1 MLLVTPANSGDTG
14 VFIQF
19 TAKPSGSPISGLMV
33 VDALREAGFEV
44 HTVFADMG
52 ELAEDYRRRCATVR
66 ELEHGRWLAG
76 GPWHRRFR
84 RLLREFRAA
93 NRFERLFEQIGPKL
107 VYVNNLTGL
116 APALAARRRRIA
128 CVWHIRELFD
138 DVGGEMHPPWP
149 GGRHRVRRYLRSCA
163 SHIVAISRAVEQNVL
178 DGWCRDKTTI
188 IPNAVDNVFFAE
200 IRTSAEARRALGLPL
215 GQPLVGVPG
224 TLRPVKGHEFFL
236 EAAAQVAK
244 AMPEVLF
251 AITGDGEPPYREK
264 LSQRVNQ
271 LGLTNRIRFLGTVAD
286 MPAFYR
292 ACDVICIPSRS
303 ESFGRTAVE
312 AMAVGTPVVA
322 TAVGGLAETIQDGQ
336 TGLLVPHGDV
346 KLLVSAL
353 ARVLKDKGLGTL
365 LASVAR
371 RYVQQHCQQDAHREK
386 IRGIVTQ
393 VVMVEEARE

>member
-1 MLLVTPANSGDTG
+1 MQIVPVNHKRSTA
-14 VFIQF
+14 VFVQF

-33 VDALREAGFEV
+33 VDALREAGYEV
-44 HTVFADMG
+44 HTVFAGMG
-52 ELAEDYRRRCATVR
+52 ELAEEYRRRCATVR

-84 RLLREFRAA
+84 RLLREFQAVK
-93 NRFERLFEQIGPKL
+93 RFEQLFEQIRPEL

-163 SHIVAISRAVEQNVL
+163 SHVVAISRAVEQNVL
-178 DGWCRDKTTI
+178 DGCCRDKTII
-188 IPNAVDNVFFAE
+188 IPNAVDDSFFAE
-200 IRTSAEARRALGLPL
+200 SRTTAEARRSLGLPL
-215 GQPLVGVPG
+215 EQPLVGVPG

-236 EAAAQVAK
+236 EAAAQVGK

-251 AITGDGEPPYREK
+251 AMTGDGEPAYRER
-264 LSQRVNQ
+264 LSQRVGQ
-271 LGLTNRIRFLGTVAD
+271 LGLGDRVRFLGTVAD

-312 AMAVGTPVVA
+312 AMALGTPVVA
-322 TAVGGLAETIQDGQ
+322 TAVGGLAETIEDGV
-336 TGLLVPHGDV
+336 TGLLVAYGEV

-353 ARVLKDKGLGTL
+353 AQVLEDKGFGTP
-365 LASVAR
+365 LASAAR
-371 RYVQQHCQQDAHREK
+371 RYVEQHCQQDAHREK
-386 IRGIVTQ
+386 IRDIVRRMA
-393 VVMVEEARE
+393 MVGKVRE

>member
-1 MLLVTPANSGDTG
+1 VNHKQPRA

-33 VDALREAGFEV
+33 VDALREAGYEV
-44 HTVFADMG
+44 HTVFAGMG

-163 SHIVAISRAVEQNVL
+163 SHIVAISRAVEQNVV
-178 DGWCRDKTTI
+178 DGCCRDKTTI
-188 IPNAVDNVFFAE
+188 IPNAVDDAFFAE
-200 IRTSAEARRALGLPL
+200 SRTPAEARQLFSLPPE
-215 GQPLVGVPG
+215 QPLVGVPG

-322 TAVGGLAETIQDGQ
+322 TAVGGLAETIQNGH
-336 TGLLVPHGDV
+336 TGLLVTYGEP
-346 KLLVSAL
+346 
-353 ARVLKDKGLGTL
+353 TL
-365 LASVAR
+365 LAERLLHVLQDCEAR
-371 RYVQQHCQQDAHREK
+371 RQLAHAALAVASKYSVLHYKQHLFESLERIIPKLVHES
-386 IRGIVTQ
+386 
-393 VVMVEEARE
+393 

>member
-1 MLLVTPANSGDTG
+1 
-14 VFIQF
+14 
-19 TAKPSGSPISGLMV
+19 MV

-303 ESFGRTAVE
+303 EPFGRTAVE